1 MLRRGE
7 LTPLRQEG
15 EAVNNLSIKC
25 KGCRQAFTPRKADQK
40 YCSARCRQ
48 KAYRQRLERLRPK
61 AKSNGEPFLYPTNCL
76 YCRGTFWAKRE
87 RAVYCSTSCRT
98 LSHHR
103 LKEAM
108 PEALEVAYGIP
119 RMKAMDIVE
128 TQPVWKVRTLLH
140 DLGFSYSHQVRAWV
154 KGAVD

>member
-1 MLRRGE
+1 MNQL
-7 LTPLRQEG
+7 
-15 EAVNNLSIKC
+15 AHKC

-48 KAYRQRLERLRPK
+48 KAYRERLRPK
-61 AKSNGEPFLYPTNCL
+61 AKSNGEPFLYPTICL
-76 YCRGTFWAKRE
+76 YCHGTFWAKRE

-98 LSHHR
+98 LSHRR

-108 PEALEVAYGIP
+108 SDALEVAYGIP

-140 DLGFSYSHQVRAWV
+140 NLGFSYSHQVRAWV